1 MNFFFGINNQIFK
14 SQLQIPLFKNRF
26 LNKSDM
32 KLFKCY
38 PYKDNWTV
46 QEINQKYKI
55 NDYFYILHNDD
66 ISNNEIFFL
75 AEENIVS
82 IFDKNK

>member
-1 MNFFFGINNQIFK
+1 MNFFYGVNNNLLK
-14 SQLQIPLFKNRF
+14 SEIQIPIFQNRN
-26 LNKSDM
+26 LRKSNY
-32 KLFKCY
+32 KLFKTY
-38 PYKDNWTV
+38 PENKKWILK
-46 QEINQKYKI
+46 EITSKKI

-82 IFDKNK
+82 IFD